1 MKKIVLLVLGVILMF
16 GLSAC
21 GDPGYTN
28 IDNDELREMLENK
41 DDYQFVDVRTLE
53 EFYDSRIPGF
63 TINIDFYKLED
74 KVSML
79 DNLDKDKPVVVMC
92 NSGNRSV
99 SASNIMLEEGFTE
112 VYNLTDGIQGWD
124 GETE

>member
-1 MKKIVLLVLGVILMF
+1 MKKIFLVLLGVLLVSA
-16 GLSAC
+16 LSAC

-28 IDNDELREMLENK
+28 INNDELREMLENK

-53 EFYDSRIPGF
+53 EFYDERVPGF
-63 TINIDFYKLED
+63 TINIDYYKLED
-74 KVSML
+74 KYSML

-99 SASNIMLEEGFTE
+99 SASNIMLDEGFTE

>member
-28 IDNDELREMLENK
+28 IDNDELREMLENE